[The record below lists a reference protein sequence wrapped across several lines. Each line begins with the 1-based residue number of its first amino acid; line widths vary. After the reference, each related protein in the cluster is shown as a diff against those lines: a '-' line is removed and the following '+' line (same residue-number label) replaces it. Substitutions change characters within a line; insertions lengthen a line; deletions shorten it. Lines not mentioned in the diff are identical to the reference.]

1 MTEKFTSRLT
11 GVFSVSSLLLGLV
24 FFSASLTPS
33 LIPRGPE
40 MQGVLGGLVTAL
52 GYLCAQILALLWWA
66 LDLPR
71 LPARIA
77 RWLTWA
83 SASAVAALFLWV
95 LGSSLEWQNDLRGK
109 MDLPPADA
117 LHLAVILALAVLT
130 FAVTYGIG
138 RLVTSFFR
146 LIRAWFYRV
155 MPPRRANVLGFV
167 AVVLILLVVTRDG
180 ILDRVVAGLD
190 ESYEL
195 AQALFD
201 NAPPPAGGPD
211 QGR

>member
-109 MDLPPADA
+109 MDLPAGRCFASCRDPRTRSANFCRYLRHRPASDF
-117 LHLAVILALAVLT
+117 VLPSDPGMVLSRH
-130 FAVTYGIG
+130 AAAPRECPWLRRG
-138 RLVTSFFR
+138 RADPFWS
-146 LIRAWFYRV
+146 
-155 MPPRRANVLGFV
+155 
-167 AVVLILLVVTRDG
+167 
-180 ILDRVVAGLD
+180 
-190 ESYEL
+190 
-195 AQALFD
+195 
-201 NAPPPAGGPD
+201 
-211 QGR
+211 